1 MRKLLGWV
9 MLGGLVMPLG
19 ACGTQPAPMPVV
31 ANQSVDKQALFSRSV
46 NKLTTDV
53 FVAYDHNK
61 NGVIELERPTG
72 GSFWR
77 RVGNLLFWRD
87 ERVRSVTSTYTLDDE
102 LTLTTRVYTRFPLF
116 FAADADHDKRLT
128 IEELRS
134 FIATHYDTNGDGTLQ
149 ARGLTFWREKNEI
162 ERFNSDFGERLM
174 TYREID
180 L

>member
-1 MRKLLGWV
+1 MEKLLRWV
-9 MLGGLVMPLG
+9 VIGGFTASLA
-19 ACGTQPAPMPVV
+19 ACGAQPAPLPP
-31 ANQSVDKQALFSRSV
+31 AAHQAVDKQALFSRSV
-46 NKLTTDV
+46 NKLTTDI

-61 NGVIELERPTG
+61 NGVIELERPAG
-72 GSFWR
+72 GSFWQ
-77 RVGNLLFWRD
+77 RVGSLLFWRD
-87 ERVRSVTSTYTLDDE
+87 ERVRSVTSTYTLNDE

-116 FAADADHDKRLT
+116 FAADADHDQRLT
-128 IEELRS
+128 MAELHH
-134 FIATHYDTNGDGTLQ
+134 FIATRYDANGDGTLQ